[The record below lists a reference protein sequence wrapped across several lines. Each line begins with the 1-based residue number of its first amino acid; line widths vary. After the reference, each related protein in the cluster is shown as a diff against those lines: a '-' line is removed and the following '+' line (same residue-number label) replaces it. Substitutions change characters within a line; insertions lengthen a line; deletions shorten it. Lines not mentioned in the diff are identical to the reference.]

1 LKQIK
6 RWEDDGMKMGK
17 GRMKTKDRRKVG
29 NGNAN
34 GKSWGNYKRWWEG
47 GAKMGGSLKKM
58 RGGGRGEMWDKM
70 W

>member
-1 LKQIK
+1 
-6 RWEDDGMKMGK
+6 MKMGK

-34 GKSWGNYKRWWEG
+34 GKSWENDKRWWES

-58 RGGGRGEMWDKM
+58 K
-70 W
+70 

>member
-6 RWEDDGMKMGK
+6 RCEDDGMKMGK

-34 GKSWGNYKRWWEG
+34 GKSWENDKRWWES

-58 RGGGRGEMWDKM
+58 K
-70 W
+70 